1 MRLRGALVFAI
12 ISWSATA
19 GATYSVTALD
29 RETKALGGAGAS
41 CVPYRVDVIWGAVAG
56 KGALNAQAA
65 LDEDAKDDAVA
76 LLAQGLGANAVLSR
90 MNEEGVYPARDRMQ
104 WGIVDVSGGSARFTG
119 PEAQAFASDLNAESR
134 DGRFVGSV
142 QGNLLTSIR
151 VLEQSR
157 DAFANESCDLAEHL
171 MRSLEAASLGG
182 EGDAR
187 CTPEGR
193 PANSA
198 YLDVTFAD
206 GTNVHLGVA
215 DVSPSN
221 PIAALRFE
229 YDRFRVEN
237 PCEPKLDT
245 EPRAGKS
252 EACAMGSPPS
262 ASRTPVAWLALSLIA
277 LGCGIRRRRSACVWM
292 SQPSSD

>member
-1 MRLRGALVFAI
+1 MRLRGACVLAI
-12 ISWSATA
+12 VAWSGTA
-19 GATYSVTALD
+19 SATYSLTALD

-56 KGALNAQAA
+56 KGALNAQAG
-65 LDEDAKDDAVA
+65 LDENAKNDAVA
-76 LLAQGLGANAVLSR
+76 WLAGGLGASDVLSR

-104 WGIVDVSGGSARFTG
+104 WGIVDVSGGIARFTG
-119 PEAQAFASDLNAESR
+119 PEARAFAADLHAESR
-134 DGRFVGSV
+134 NGRFVGSV
-142 QGNLLTSIR
+142 QGNLLTSIH
-151 VLEQSR
+151 VLEQGR

-171 MRSLEAASLGG
+171 MRSLEAASIGG

-206 GTNVHLGVA
+206 ATNVHLSVA

-221 PIAALRFE
+221 PITALRSE
-229 YDRFRVEN
+229 YDRFRAEH
-237 PCEPKLDT
+237 PCDT
-245 EPRAGKS
+245 GSETKPRPESGQDAGCTLGRQ
-252 EACAMGSPPS
+252 AGAPRMLG
-262 ASRTPVAWLALSLIA
+262 AWLVLTLVV
-277 LGCGIRRRRSACVWM
+277 LGYGTRRGA
-292 SQPSSD
+292 

>member
-1 MRLRGALVFAI
+1 MRLCGAWVFAI
-12 ISWSATA
+12 VSWSGAA

-56 KGALNAQAA
+56 KGALNAQAS
-65 LDEDAKDDAVA
+65 LDENAKNDAVA
-76 LLAQGLGANAVLSR
+76 LIATGLGASEVLAR
-90 MNEEGVYPARDRMQ
+90 MNEDGVYPARDRMQ
-104 WGIVDVSGGSARFTG
+104 WGIVDVNGGSARFTG
-119 PEAQAFASDLNAESR
+119 PGAQAFASDLPAESQN
-134 DGRFVGSV
+134 GRFVGAV

-157 DAFANESCDLAEHL
+157 DAFASDSCDLAEHL

-198 YLDVTFAD
+198 YLDVTFVD
-206 GTNVHLGVA
+206 GTAVHLSVG
-215 DVSPSN
+215 DVSPEN
-221 PIAALRFE
+221 PIPALRFE
-229 YDRFRVEN
+229 YDRFRAEH
-237 PCEPKLDT
+237 PCDT
-245 EPRAGKS
+245 GSQTKPRPESRQDAGCTLGP
-252 EACAMGSPPS
+252 EAGAPRMLG
-262 ASRTPVAWLALSLIA
+262 AWLVLTLVV
-277 LGCGIRRRRSACVWM
+277 LGYAARRGA
-292 SQPSSD
+292 

>member
-1 MRLRGALVFAI
+1 MRLRGAWMFAI
-12 ISWSATA
+12 VSWSAAA

-56 KGALNAQAA
+56 KGGLNAQAA
-65 LDEDAKDDAVA
+65 LDEDAKNDAVA
-76 LLAQGLGANAVLSR
+76 LLAQGLGASAVLSR

-134 DGRFVGSV
+134 GGRFVGSV

-157 DAFANESCDLAEHL
+157 DAFANDSCDLAEHL

-206 GTNVHLGVA
+206 GTNVHLSVG
-215 DVSPSN
+215 DVSPNN
-221 PIAALRFE
+221 PIAALRDE
-229 YDRFRVEN
+229 YDRFRAEN
-237 PCEPKLDT
+237 PCEPKRET
-245 EPRAGKS
+245 QPSAGKS
-252 EACAMGSPPS
+252 DGCTLGPNSGVS
-262 ASRTPVAWLALSLIA
+262 KTPLVLVLMAVA
-277 LGCGIRRRRSACVWM
+277 LGVRARRRKSF
-292 SQPSSD
+292 